1 MGVFTQRLAEDIMRN
16 RDLAGM
22 RMDFEAIRQSRFGKI
37 GTSGRI
43 PVSFR
48 VDHQIDEFIE
58 HFGPLFKARALPL
71 SVGLVTKSVG
81 NPSAAYEPTTAT
93 WEDVRT
99 QIQDIGGEIWSH
111 SQTHSDPGVNGSTS
125 LYDEIVES
133 KRDIEAQGI
142 GVMGFQ
148 QPGGPATYGP
158 FRTMADYNSPDG
170 RLIRETYPLIESYR
184 WGTEYR
190 VLPSHGVFGDS
201 HFTLDTA
208 TLDQAKEWI
217 EMATMLRRG
226 VQFMWHPK
234 FLLDPGGMG
243 LAVFEQFLDHVVALR
258 DAGEVEVLTASGL
271 AFADLESD
279 HRPSVVPY
287 GDFERAPITPAPPAW
302 AYTQGLHWDIRTDG
316 GRSGQNYLHFAAD
329 ATTQAACRVDT
340 IRMQMQGAPYEF
352 RGWFR
357 RRDAAATIPNV
368 RVMYFTSR
376 ANFQGPVYTPQLT
389 TQGAWQQIRFSFVPP
404 ADTNFIMLYIKRHA
418 GGALDVD
425 DVEIVA
431 V

>member
-1 MGVFTQRLAEDIMRN
+1 MGVFTQRLAEDIMYN

-22 RMDFEAIRQSRFGKI
+22 RMDLEAIRQSRFGKI

-81 NPSAAYEPTTAT
+81 NPSAPYEPTTAT

-125 LYDEIVES
+125 LHDEIVES

-142 GVMGFQ
+142 GVMGWH

-158 FRTMADYNSPDG
+158 FRTMADYNSADG
-170 RLIRETYPLIESYR
+170 RLIRDTYPLFESYR

-190 VLPSHGVFGDS
+190 VLPAQGVFGDS

-208 TLDQAKEWI
+208 TLDQAKEWV
-217 EMATMLRRG
+217 ETARMLRRG

-234 FLLDPGGMG
+234 FLLNPGGMG

-287 GDFERAPITPAPPAW
+287 GDFERAPTTAPPAW
-302 AYTQGLHWDIRTDG
+302 NVSQSTHWNIGTDG
-316 GRSGQNYLHFAAD
+316 GHTGQKYLHFPAD
-329 ATTQAACRVDT
+329 VSTRATCEIDT
-340 IRMQMQGAPYEF
+340 IKMQMQGAPYEF

-357 RRDAAATIPNV
+357 RRDAVATSAAV
-368 RVMYFTSR
+368 RIRNFTAR
-376 ANFQGPVYTPQLT
+376 GNFILPENKPVLE
-389 TQGAWQQIRFSFVPP
+389 TQGEWQFVRFSFVPP
-404 ADTNFIMLYIKRHA
+404 LDTGRILLDISRNA
-418 GGALDVD
+418 GGAIDVD
-425 DVEIVA
+425 DLEIVA